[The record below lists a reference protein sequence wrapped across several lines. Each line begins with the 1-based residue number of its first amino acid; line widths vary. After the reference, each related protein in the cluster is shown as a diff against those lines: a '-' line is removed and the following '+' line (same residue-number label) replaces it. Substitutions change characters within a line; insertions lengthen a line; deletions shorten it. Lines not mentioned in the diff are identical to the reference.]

1 MNSSATVS
9 AATGTYGNE
18 GTEDGTAV
26 ALGPPLECVPETT
39 DPVLLQAYRIA
50 YQAFR
55 AGQAAGAR
63 GEIAQL
69 PASQGKRKVTGTR
82 QASRESVFGKGFD
95 AYYSEPERAVPFH
108 PECKSLK
115 TPWQQV
121 SKVE

>member
-69 PASQGKRKVTGTR
+69 PASQGKRTVAGAR
-82 QASRESVFGKGFD
+82 HDDAWRAARESKSGREVE
-95 AYYSEPERAVPFH
+95 AYYSEPERDAPFH

-115 TPWQQV
+115 T
-121 SKVE
+121 